1 MVSIVN
7 CDHTRLIDYLL
18 VVLKEFVPT
27 HFHKL
32 TSRPVLTP
40 FSCAVRTNLLSQ
52 LQNMKQSLSQI
63 MIDFPAL
70 KTVNSG
76 AAPAAKHLRADST
89 TTAFTL
95 ESGHSRCSSID
106 SCWAEVFSE
115 DPISHGAL
123 PRSGKRQPKFSS
135 RGIQNSED
143 DGEMCFTIG
152 RRQNAMRFSDLI
164 CVDS

>member
-1 MVSIVN
+1 MIRWPVPFEGEASQLLVWILSISSLYYLQHRQYCQKQKRRGSWFKLKVRGACVVSIVN

-106 SCWAEVFSE
+106 SC
-115 DPISHGAL
+115 L
-123 PRSGKRQPKFSS
+123 
-135 RGIQNSED
+135 
-143 DGEMCFTIG
+143 
-152 RRQNAMRFSDLI
+152 L
-164 CVDS
+164 